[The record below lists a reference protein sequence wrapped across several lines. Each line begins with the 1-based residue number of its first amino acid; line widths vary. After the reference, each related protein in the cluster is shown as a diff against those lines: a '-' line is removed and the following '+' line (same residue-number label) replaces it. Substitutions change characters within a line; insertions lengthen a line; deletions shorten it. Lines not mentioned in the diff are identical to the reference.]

1 MNWTTQKLWT
11 VFLMLL
17 MVAASSLA
25 RAAAAEPEVD
35 GDPQPVVAE
44 TINELIERLRKSSD
58 KIRDD
63 QSIAYQISDELVVPR
78 IDFPRVTRLVIGKYW
93 RSATDAQKQQLVDE
107 VKSLLVRSYVTAMS
121 SYVDQ
126 IVAKRNRISYLP
138 SRYQP
143 GDNKA
148 SVRSSIALEGGQSVE
163 VQYQLYR
170 TNDKWKIYDIV
181 IEGVSLAITYRTSFG
196 EQISRGGLDSLIA
209 QLAER
214 NRKGEVELP
223 STTTS
228 GTPAAASQ

>member
-181 IEGVSLAITYRTSFG
+181 IEGVSLNDHLGNPSGSLPITS
-196 EQISRGGLDSLIA
+196 
-209 QLAER
+209 
-214 NRKGEVELP
+214 
-223 STTTS
+223 
-228 GTPAAASQ
+228 